1 MDNHIKKGGHI
12 QQQNTALFRIVKLLE
27 KARTKLSPQLSLEEK
42 RRQDNAKSRAAQ
54 KELDINQIPNSLRL
68 TWVFHSKALPRFQ
81 TVMQYLKASCVVP
94 CIPGESQAGAHPFK
108 WQLEVE
114 AKVREVCTA
123 FPWRDGAEVYQRKC
137 LKGGK
142 GAS

>member
-1 MDNHIKKGGHI
+1 M
-12 QQQNTALFRIVKLLE
+12 
-27 KARTKLSPQLSLEEK
+27 
-42 RRQDNAKSRAAQ
+42 KSRAAQ

-68 TWVFHSKALPRFQ
+68 TWVFHSEALPRFQ

-94 CIPGESQAGAHPFK
+94 CIPGESQAGAHPLK
-108 WQLEVE
+108 WQAEVE
-114 AKVREVCTA
+114 AKVREVYTA